1 MNKYMK
7 KKRTMLIVVVGLV
20 FVAALALMR
29 FFPSVNDVTVASD
42 EIRLEIQLDVEKD
55 IGLFIIDRDIAGN
68 DFSGGISNADKSLLK
83 HDELL
88 INNYTKEEFSNV
100 EDLNNLKLRFSIITK
115 YVDPNYENVYPEEYT
130 KVMEPIYID
139 AKYGETYRFTVTGNS
154 KDGYKSVLENQ

>member
-1 MNKYMK
+1 M
-7 KKRTMLIVVVGLV
+7 
-20 FVAALALMR
+20 
-29 FFPSVNDVTVASD
+29 TVASD

-68 DFSGGISNADKSLLK
+68 DFSGGISNVDKSLLK

-139 AKYGETYRFTVTGNS
+139 ANMERHIDLQLQGIRKMDINLFLKINRNAENSLVETV
-154 KDGYKSVLENQ
+154 

>member
-68 DFSGGISNADKSLLK
+68 DFSGGISNVDKSLLK

-130 KVMEPIYID
+130 
-139 AKYGETYRFTVTGNS
+139 
-154 KDGYKSVLENQ
+154 